1 MILVILLVKI
11 AKNGQKTQ
19 ISAFEVKK
27 IHLPD
32 NFFQNF
38 FLIHNIES
46 NSDGI
51 QL

>member
-1 MILVILLVKI
+1 MILLVKT

-19 ISAFEVKK
+19 ISAFHVKK

-32 NFFQNF
+32 NFFEFF
-38 FLIHNIES
+38 FLIHNIEPT
-46 NSDGI
+46 SDGI